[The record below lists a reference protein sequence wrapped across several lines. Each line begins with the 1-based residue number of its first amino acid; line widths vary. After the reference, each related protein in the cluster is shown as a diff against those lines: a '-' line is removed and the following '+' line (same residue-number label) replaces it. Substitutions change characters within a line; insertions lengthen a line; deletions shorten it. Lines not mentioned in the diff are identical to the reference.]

1 MEKKI
6 PKTGLYLCD
15 PGGEIGAVI
24 DLQILADK
32 SAKIKGVEHSE
43 VAADPFSEDFL
54 TSVREKI
61 EADTIDRIVWAGRFT
76 SRQQESL
83 KKTLAGINLNP
94 YLHEWCDIGL
104 YGIGR
109 NGDGAKVQQQKAL
122 SLIKMAAARA
132 RLLQPLEPH
141 EIPAIDVAV
150 VVGAGIAGL
159 HVAASFLERGKPVHL
174 VEQQSGVG
182 GKVALLSRFYPLQC
196 DPHCGLEYVLK
207 SLRNSDKLTL
217 HTLSKPTGIEGAA
230 GNFSVTVQ
238 SEPRYVDESRCN
250 GCGRCA
256 EVCPVDLPVFTDSV
270 QDEPPF
276 QQEKG
281 IGSIIRETRKA
292 IHPSLPYAF
301 PESYVVDRQVCPE
314 GCSACR
320 DICPTK
326 AIDLDQVSSEQSL
339 RAGAVVATTGW
350 DPYPLSKM
358 STYFG
363 YGVYPNVIGNLEM
376 EQVLSRMSRGLG
388 NPTAPPV
395 KNLKTVGFVQC
406 VGSRNKLHLSYCS
419 SVCCSATI
427 KQIQQLKSIQ
437 PDVTCIVFYQDMRC
451 NGFEEDMYQALKEED
466 DILFVRGFPKITGS
480 ESDGSQLTA
489 IAEDTFSGKPVKQDL
504 DLLVLA
510 GGMQLSQAGQ
520 DFAEVSGLPLN
531 ESNFLTGHY
540 QCYPEES
547 QRSGIVS
554 GGCARGPMN
563 VSQSIDSAHRAAF
576 KALNFLDGSI
586 LIKPT
591 FPLVDKTKCDECK
604 RCVEECP
611 FGVYHYDEK
620 GFPEPDLGKCRQCGN
635 CMGTCPVAA
644 ISLNNFTI
652 KQLAAQ
658 IEVLENSFLDY
669 EEPLILAF
677 LCENDAYPAARAA
690 VDSGLNPPLN
700 AIYVK
705 VPCAGAVNN
714 AVVADALALGIDGV
728 LIAGC
733 KDGQC
738 HYVNGNQLVLKR
750 SGDLREKLTTMM
762 IEPERVR
769 SESIEIQEGARFVQ
783 ILEDYIEDL
792 KQLGPNPFKV

>member
-1 MEKKI
+1 MEKRI
-6 PKTGLYLCD
+6 PKIGVYICD
-15 PGGEIGAVI
+15 PGGKVGKVI
-24 DLQILADK
+24 DLQILAEK
-32 SAKIKGVEHSE
+32 CGKTKGVEHSE
-43 VAADPFSEDFL
+43 VIADPWSEEFL
-54 TSVREKI
+54 SGVREKI
-61 EADTIDRIVWAGRFT
+61 GAGEIDRIIWGGRFT
-76 SRQQESL
+76 VRQQEIL
-83 KKTLAGINLNP
+83 KEKLTEATLNP
-94 YLHEWCDIGL
+94 YLHEWCDLELHGV
-104 YGIGR
+104 GQNTEGT
-109 NGDGAKVQQQKAL
+109 NVQQKKAL
-122 SLIKMAAARA
+122 SLVKMAIARA
-132 RLLQPLEPH
+132 KHLQPLEPLD
-141 EIPAIDVAV
+141 IPATDAAV
-150 VVGAGIAGL
+150 IVGAGIAGL

-182 GKVALLSRFYPLQC
+182 GKVALLSRFYPLNC

-207 SLRNSDKLTL
+207 SLRGSDKLTL
-217 HTLSKPTGIEGAA
+217 HTLSKPTAIEGAA
-230 GNFSVTVQ
+230 GNFLVTLQ
-238 SEPRYVDESRCN
+238 TEPRYVDENRCN
-250 GCGRCA
+250 GCGLCT
-256 EVCPVDLPVFTDSV
+256 EVCPVDLPVYTDNV

-276 QQEKG
+276 QWENG
-281 IGSIIRETRKA
+281 IGSMIRDTRKA

-301 PESYVVDRQVCPE
+301 PESYVVDRQACPE
-314 GCSACR
+314 GCAKCR
-320 DICPTK
+320 DICPTQ
-326 AIDLDQVSSEQSL
+326 AIELDQVPSERNL
-339 RAGAVVATTGW
+339 KAGAVVATTGW

-358 STYFG
+358 SAYFG
-363 YGVYPNVIGNLEM
+363 YGSYPNVIGNLEM
-376 EQVLSRMSRGLG
+376 EQLLSRMSRGIDNLS
-388 NPTAPPV
+388 APPV
-395 KNLKTVGFVQC
+395 KDLKTVGFVQC
-406 VGSRNKLHLSYCS
+406 VGSRNKQHLSYCS
-419 SVCCSATI
+419 SICCSATI

-437 PDVTCIVFYQDMRC
+437 PEVTCVVYYQDMRC
-451 NGFEEDMYQALKEED
+451 IGFEEDMYQAVKKSE
-466 DILFVRGFPKITGS
+466 DILFVRGFPQITGS
-480 ESDGSQLTA
+480 ESGSSQLLA
-489 IAEDTFSGKPVKQDL
+489 VAEDTFSGKPVKKDL

-531 ESNFLTGHY
+531 ENNFLTGHY

-547 QRSGIVS
+547 QRSGILS

-563 VSQSIDSAHRAAF
+563 VSQSIDSANRAAL

-586 LIKPT
+586 SIQPT
-591 FPLVDKTKCDECK
+591 YPLVDKTKCDECK

-611 FGVYHYDEK
+611 FACYHYDEK

-669 EEPLILAF
+669 EEPVILAF
-677 LCENDAYPAARAA
+677 LCENDAYLAARAA

-714 AVVADALALGIDGV
+714 AVVADALALGIDGI

-733 KDGQC
+733 SDGQC

-769 SESIEIQEGARFVQ
+769 SESVEIQESTRFVE
-783 ILEDYIEDL
+783 ILEDYIKDL
-792 KQLGPNPFKV
+792 KELGPNPFKI

>member
-6 PKTGLYLCD
+6 PKIGLYFCD
-15 PGGEIGAVI
+15 PGGKIAAVI
-24 DLQILADK
+24 DLAALAEK
-32 SAKIKGVEHSE
+32 CGKTKGVEHSE
-43 VAADPFSEDFL
+43 VVDDPWSEDFL
-54 TSVREKI
+54 AGVCAKL
-61 EADTIDRIVWAGRFT
+61 EAEEIDRIVWVGRFT
-76 SRQQESL
+76 TRQQEIL
-83 KKTLAGINLNP
+83 KQKLAEARLNP
-94 YLHEWCDIGL
+94 YLHEWCDLGL
-104 YGIGR
+104 HGIGQSSEM
-109 NGDGAKVQQQKAL
+109 AKVQKSKAL
-122 SLIKMAAARA
+122 NLIKMGVSRA
-132 RLLQPLEPH
+132 KLLQPLEPH
-141 EIPAIDVAV
+141 EIPASDAAV
-150 VVGAGIAGL
+150 VVGACIAGL

-174 VEQQSGVG
+174 IEQQSGVG

-217 HTLSKPTGIEGAA
+217 HTLSKPTAIEGAA
-230 GNFSVTVQ
+230 GNFSITVQ
-238 SEPRYVDESRCN
+238 SQPRYVDEDRCN
-250 GCGRCA
+250 GCGQCGD
-256 EVCPVDLPVFTDSV
+256 VCPVDLPVFTDSV

-281 IGSIIRETRKA
+281 IGSIIGETRKA
-292 IHPSLPYAF
+292 IHQSLPFAF
-301 PESYVVDRQVCPE
+301 PESYVVDRQACPDGCTKCKDVCP
-314 GCSACR
+314 AN
-320 DICPTK
+320 
-326 AIDLDQVSSEQSL
+326 AIDLDQEPTEQSL
-339 RAGAVVATTGW
+339 SAGAVVATTGW

-376 EQVLSRMSRGLG
+376 EQILSRMSRGLD
-388 NPTAPPV
+388 NLSAPPF
-395 KNLKTVGFVQC
+395 KKLRTVGFVQC

-419 SVCCSATI
+419 SICCSATI

-437 PDVTCIVFYQDMRC
+437 PDVNCVVFYQDMRC
-451 NGFEEDMYQALKEED
+451 SGFEEDMYQTAKAD
-466 DILFVRGFPKITGS
+466 NDILFVRGFPKITGS
-480 ESDGSQLTA
+480 ETDGSQLTA
-489 IAEDTFSGKPVKQDL
+489 IAEDTFSGKPVEQDL

-520 DFAEVSGLPLN
+520 DFAELSGLPLN

-547 QRSGIVS
+547 QRSGILS

-563 VSQSIDSAHRAAF
+563 VSQSIDSANRAAL

-586 LIKPT
+586 SVEPT

-669 EEPLILAF
+669 DEPLILAF

-700 AIYVK
+700 AIYLK

-714 AVVADALALGIDGV
+714 AVVADALALGIDGI

-769 SESIEIQEGARFVQ
+769 SESVEIQDSARFVQ

-792 KQLGPNPFKV
+792 RKLGPNPFKV